1 MRPSVNLEAS
11 DRGRASNEPLAWRH
25 HRFGWWSL
33 FVFATL
39 GLVLESLAGLRVGW
53 YVDAGNETRHT
64 MMRLAHAHGSLLA
77 IINVVFSHSVRST
90 GHAMHRLLLAS
101 ACLVAATISIPL
113 GFALG
118 GVWFYEADP
127 GLGIL
132 LVPLGAV
139 ALLVAIAHVAG
150 TSSSPT

>member
-1 MRPSVNLEAS
+1 MGPSVNLEAT
-11 DRGRASNEPLAWRH
+11 NEALAWRH

-77 IINVVFSHSVRST
+77 IINVVFSHSVRSAS
-90 GHAMHRLLLAS
+90 HVMWQRSLAS
-101 ACLVAATISIPL
+101 ACLIAATISIPF
-113 GFALG
+113 GFVLG
-118 GVWFYEADP
+118 GAWFYEADP
-127 GLGIL
+127 GLGIV
-132 LVPLGAV
+132 LVPLGAL
-139 ALLVAIAHVAG
+139 ALLVAIAHVAMA
-150 TSSSPT
+150 SSRPT